1 MSIRATVTSQF
12 EKVASEQKK
21 RLARL
26 SDDLKLLES
35 GFDSLDFAL
44 VIAYL
49 ENELGYDPF
58 EAANEMKYPVTFG
71 EFVKLYESH
80 AKAPLPT

>member
-71 EFVKLYESH
+71 EFVKLYESD